1 MQFDDGQPL
10 QVRMDSCKP
19 ERKSKGGAA
28 ASPPSAKRRKLS
40 SGTAAT
46 GARSVGK
53 PRGRAPKGSNGQPKV
68 WDYGIGTWC
77 SEDESGDSSDEE
89 DDEAEESEESESE
102 EEEEEEEE
110 ENAGPKRKR
119 GGSSV
124 RKYRSVTQKRNADG
138 SYCYGRENGLCF

>member
-1 MQFDDGQPL
+1 MAF
-10 QVRMDSCKP
+10 CI
-19 ERKSKGGAA
+19 
-28 ASPPSAKRRKLS
+28 
-40 SGTAAT
+40 

-102 EEEEEEEE
+102 EEEEEEE
-110 ENAGPKRKR
+110 NTGPKRKR

-138 SYCYGRENGLCF
+138 SYCYGAENGIFF